1 MLDAKDAIK
10 SLDRKDMFGAIEE
23 MPKHLAEGLRR
34 GKMSGLPR
42 FSPRNVFVC
51 GMGGSAI
58 GGDLLAEWLSISAD
72 VSCTVSRSYSV
83 PADMGKESLVMVAS
97 YSGNTDE
104 TLVMFDEARK
114 RRAKVVAIS
123 TGGQLAEMSQSY
135 GVPFAKLPSGL
146 MPRASVGYMFGAMLG
161 VLERSG
167 IVRSDKQLEETV
179 RILSKMTSY
188 CKPSVPTGDNPAKVL
203 AHELY
208 MAVPV
213 IIGYGISRPVA
224 RRWANQLNENGKS
237 MAFASEIPEMDH
249 NEIVAWMKDPRS
261 KGFASVFLEHG
272 TGGEA
277 MEKRL
282 AATKEMIGRVVPVYT
297 AEAIG
302 LCPMAKMFSLVMM
315 GDFISAYTGILRNE
329 DPSTNEPIDELKAT
343 LSKK

>member
-1 MLDAKDAIK
+1 MLDATDSIK

-34 GKMSGLPR
+34 GRMSGLPR

-58 GGDLLAEWLSISAD
+58 GGDLLAEWLSLSGD
-72 VSCTVSRSYSV
+72 VPCTVARSYSV
-83 PADMGKESLVMVAS
+83 PTEMGKDSLVLIAS
-97 YSGNTDE
+97 YSGNTEE
-104 TLVMFDEARK
+104 TLHMFDEARK
-114 RRAKVVAIS
+114 KRAKIVAIS
-123 TGGQLAEMSQSY
+123 TGGQLAEMSQTY

-167 IVRSDKQLEETV
+167 IVSSDRQVEETV
-179 RILSKMTSY
+179 RILGKMTSF
-188 CKPSVPTGDNPAKVL
+188 CKPSVPTSDNPAKVL
-203 AHELY
+203 SHELY
-208 MAVPV
+208 TAVPV
-213 IIGYGISRPVA
+213 VIGYGISRPVA

-237 MAFASEIPEMDH
+237 MAFASEIPEMNH

-261 KGFASVFLEHG
+261 RGFASVFLEHDTAG
-272 TGGEA
+272 PE

-282 AATKEMIGRVVPVYT
+282 AATKDMIGKVAPVYT

-302 LCPMAKMFSLVMM
+302 VCPMAKMFSLVVL
-315 GDFISAYTGILRNE
+315 GDFVSAYTGILRNE
-329 DPSTNEPIDELKAT
+329 DPSTNDAIDELKDT